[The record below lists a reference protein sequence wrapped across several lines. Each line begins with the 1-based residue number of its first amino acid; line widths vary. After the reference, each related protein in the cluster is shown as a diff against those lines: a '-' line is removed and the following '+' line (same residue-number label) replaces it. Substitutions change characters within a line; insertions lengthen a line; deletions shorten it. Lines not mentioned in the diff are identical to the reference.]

1 MVEDDVV
8 QGRAA
13 TKTSTEN
20 SGDYQHRD
28 TSGRYRHGCA
38 ACDVHASGLNRADL
52 IVASRQRHGEVGG
65 VSARIGLECAEIKA
79 VGSEALGRGCQ
90 SAASEA

>member
-1 MVEDDVV
+1 MVPC
-8 QGRAA
+8 
-13 TKTSTEN
+13 
-20 SGDYQHRD
+20 D

-52 IVASRQRHGEVGG
+52 IVASGQRHGAVGG
-65 VSARIGLECAEIKA
+65 VDALIGLECTGEIEA
-79 VGSEALGRGCQ
+79 FGSEVAGLGVGRRCQ